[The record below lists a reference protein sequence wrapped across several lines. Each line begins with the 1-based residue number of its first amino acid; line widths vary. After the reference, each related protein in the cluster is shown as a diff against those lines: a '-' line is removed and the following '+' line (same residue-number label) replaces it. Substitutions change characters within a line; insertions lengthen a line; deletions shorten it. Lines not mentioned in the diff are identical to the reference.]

1 MVNLDIFL
9 LDYEIDKANP
19 KWWLEI
25 IETFLK
31 PGLKFKLSLEKEQNN
46 ILEKFTNYDKVLKI
60 TIEKNLIYLEGI
72 LNSKMI
78 NDFKASYKV
87 IDDGGTDY
95 YSPFISLEIADNFCS
110 AHHGSEIYLSVL
122 NDDELKNVFEL
133 VKPLKKYLKIGF
145 S

>member
-78 NDFKASYKV
+78 NDFKAS
-87 IDDGGTDY
+87 
-95 YSPFISLEIADNFCS
+95 L
-110 AHHGSEIYLSVL
+110 
-122 NDDELKNVFEL
+122 
-133 VKPLKKYLKIGF
+133 
-145 S
+145 

>member
-110 AHHGSEIYLSVL
+110 AHQGSEIYLSGL
-122 NDDELKNVFEL
+122 NDDELK
-133 VKPLKKYLKIGF
+133 IF
-145 S
+145 SRL